1 MLRYALFQPDVDRVI
16 VAMRRKEWVVRNRD
30 SFDRGALTA
39 EERRWLE
46 RLRGPAV
53 RRKTWWQRVSR
64 RG

>member
-1 MLRYALFQPDVDRVI
+1 MRPT
-16 VAMRRKEWVVRNRD
+16 VAEERAHAMVEQLDDWE
-30 SFDRGALTA
+30 LTA